1 MAALRQTVSGGARV
15 AIAALHGP
23 CRRTRPA
30 AMSARPAGTTGWSCG
45 CASRAAGWPARTTPP
60 TVMREP
66 TTRKPTTPSPFG
78 CDPGHGRGGATSIT
92 ASSEIGARWGAARE
106 PIAGDDGSGTT
117 LGQRSW
123 SVVSVYCP
131 PRHRPVGGVTGWRG
145 TIGGVADGASAAAL
159 FRRPG
164 PGAAFRAGRG
174 ARAHRSVLAE
184 PAAAT
189 PGTRVGGGPAGADH
203 PPRAVDR
210 GGRRL
215 PDRCAAGFGSG
226 RSGGDGRATRRQ
238 FDAEPAGGNRRCQL
252 RLDAADSGRGAA
264 AVSRFGDPSGRGRCA

>member
-1 MAALRQTVSGGARV
+1 MSGGARV
-15 AIAALHGP
+15 AIAASASP
-23 CRRTRPA
+23 CRRARPA
-30 AMSARPAGTTGWSCG
+30 ARSAWPAGTAGWSCG

-60 TVMREP
+60 TGTREP

-78 CDPGHGRGGATSIT
+78 CDPADGRVGATSIT

-106 PIAGDDGSGTT
+106 PIARDDESGTT

-123 SVVSVYCP
+123 SVVSVHCP
-131 PRHRPVGGVTGWRG
+131 PRHWPVGGVPAWRG
-145 TIGGVADGASAAAL
+145 PIGGVADGASAAAL

-164 PGAAFRAGRG
+164 RGAAFRAGRG
-174 ARAHRSVLAE
+174 PRAHRSVLAE

-189 PGTRVGGGPAGADH
+189 PGTRVGGGPAGADD

-215 PDRCAAGFGSG
+215 NDRRSADPGPG
-226 RSGGDGRATRRQ
+226 RSRDDGRATGR
-238 FDAEPAGGNRRCQL
+238 
-252 RLDAADSGRGAA
+252 RLDADGHGVPAG
-264 AVSRFGDPSGRGRCA
+264 